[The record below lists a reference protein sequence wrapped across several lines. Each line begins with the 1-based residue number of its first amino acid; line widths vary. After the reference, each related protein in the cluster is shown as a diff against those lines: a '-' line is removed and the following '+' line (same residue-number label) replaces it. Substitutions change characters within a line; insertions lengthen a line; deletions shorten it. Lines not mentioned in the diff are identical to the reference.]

1 MSEILRRSF
10 LVKDFVKDLIGGSLT
25 FASVSFTDI
34 PDRCELQYMQIP
46 RRVLEVYE

>member
-34 PDRCELQYMQIP
+34 PDRCELHANAKESSGS
-46 RRVLEVYE
+46 L